1 MQVLGCIAVMT
12 GTAHHEAA
20 HAVAH
25 VALGYRLY
33 EVTINSSVA
42 DKLGHTHGSV
52 SPKALK
58 QTKNWSKGTIT
69 DKDWQA
75 ACENTVVLLVG
86 ELAEA
91 RFTGNAYCLD
101 PLDPRSS
108 DQVEVLGRLA
118 AMIPADYAAQDALL
132 ADLTARARK
141 LVDDNWDGIE
151 RVAAELI
158 EAETLDGAA
167 VKAATSEPTASWN
180 GPETDIGGS

>member
-52 SPKALK
+52 LPKALK

-75 ACENTVVLLVG
+75 ACDDTVVLLVG

-108 DQVEVLGRLA
+108 DQLEVLGRLA

-132 ADLTARARK
+132 ATARARK
-141 LVDDNWDGIE
+141 LVDDNRAGIE

-167 VKAATSEPTASWN
+167 VKAAMSEPTASWN
-180 GPETDIGGS
+180 GRETDIGGS